1 MVGKRHSV
9 AVSRPSRSS
18 SVERSR
24 ELSGRHSRLNV
35 GSLNTPRASAI
46 ARKRLSVAVSS
57 PLESLKMAKKR
68 DMFRSQEKNFISPE
82 AELVVGERCMEK
94 MPNVRV
100 TSTEDGRK
108 NLFANVSVTVE
119 NAEAHKDEIA
129 VELSKGSPNSVE
141 NASAKDNTET
151 LKVKDQMVPSA
162 SAGFDAATSP
172 TSSIRNRS
180 RSLTAASAA
189 KIRPDQH
196 LGKMQ
201 THSAHERWIWTEF
214 DGIMRGFAKALRME
228 HKSIAN
234 LKNTTKSEAVAD
246 NDTAKKPALSRSSQ
260 NTMTPLYFRFGV
272 SDRIVF
278 RI

>member
-1 MVGKRHSV
+1 MSPFLVHRGRH
-9 AVSRPSRSS
+9 RSGE
-18 SVERSR
+18 VVRSR
-24 ELSGRHSRLNV
+24 EISGRHSRLTV
-35 GSLNTPRASAI
+35 GSLNTPRVSVI

-68 DMFRSQEKNFISPE
+68 DMFRSQEKDFISPE
-82 AELVVGERCMEK
+82 AGLVVGERCMEK

-108 NLFANVSVTVE
+108 NSFANVSATVE

-129 VELSKGSPNSVE
+129 VGLSKGSPNSVE
-141 NASAKDNTET
+141 NASAKDNTEA

-162 SAGFDAATSP
+162 SSGFNAATSP
-172 TSSIRNRS
+172 TSSTRNRS
-180 RSLTAASAA
+180 RSLTAASVS

-196 LGKMQ
+196 LRKMQ

-234 LKNTTKSEAVAD
+234 LKNNTKNEAVAD
-246 NDTAKKPALSRSSQ
+246 NDPAKKPALSRISQ